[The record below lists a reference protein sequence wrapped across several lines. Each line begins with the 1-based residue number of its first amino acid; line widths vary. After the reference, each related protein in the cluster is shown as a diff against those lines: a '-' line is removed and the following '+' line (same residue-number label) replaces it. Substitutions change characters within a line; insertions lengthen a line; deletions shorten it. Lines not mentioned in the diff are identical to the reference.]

1 MKFQNKERHSP
12 KHNSTIKRFGSMIT
26 EFIDDIF
33 KDDIGVYAAQS
44 TFYIVLSAIPSI
56 MIIILC
62 LKYFI
67 DIDLDELIRTI
78 YSIIPQDFADF
89 IAQILSEVFYRTQTT
104 AIFSMAFIVLLW
116 SSSKGTMAIYCGL
129 NKIYGYTRNLSW
141 WRMRILSFFYN
152 IAFFAIII
160 ATVVILVFGNAI
172 LSFFDQEY
180 LFAHYIAIVLMKFKY
195 SIFFVILVLLFAILF
210 TFLPQRKGRYCV
222 QLWGAA
228 VTTIGWLVVSYGFS
242 IYIKYFVSSSYLY
255 GSIGTII
262 LLMLW
267 LLFCIYALLF
277 GAEINKHIENGYFRR
292 LGMRIARQRLK
303 RGKKI

>member
-1 MKFQNKERHSP
+1 MISKNRYSP
-12 KHNSTIKRFGSMIT
+12 KHNPTVKSFWGMTK

-33 KDDIGVYAAQS
+33 KDDIGLYAAQS

-56 MIIILC
+56 MLVILC

-67 DIDLDELIRTI
+67 NIDIQALNHTVYSMFPLDM
-78 YSIIPQDFADF
+78 ANF
-89 IAQILSEVFYRTQTT
+89 ISRILQEVFYRSQTT

-129 NKIYGYTRNLSW
+129 NRVYGYTKDLSW
-141 WRMRILSFFYN
+141 WRMRALSFFYN
-152 IAFFAIII
+152 IILFAVII
-160 ATVVILVFGNAI
+160 ATVVVLVFGNAI

-180 LFAHYIAIVLMKFKY
+180 LIAHYILTVLMKFKY
-195 SIFFVILVLLFAILF
+195 SIFFIILVLLFAALF
-210 TFLPQRKGRYCV
+210 TFLPQRKSKYTI
-222 QLWGAA
+222 QLWGAV
-228 VTTIGWLVVSYGFS
+228 VTALGWLIVSYGFS
-242 IYIKYFVSSSYLY
+242 VYVKYFTSFSYLY

-267 LLFCIYALLF
+267 ALFCLYALLF

-292 LGMRIARQRLK
+292 LGMRIARHRLK
-303 RGKKI
+303 KGKKI